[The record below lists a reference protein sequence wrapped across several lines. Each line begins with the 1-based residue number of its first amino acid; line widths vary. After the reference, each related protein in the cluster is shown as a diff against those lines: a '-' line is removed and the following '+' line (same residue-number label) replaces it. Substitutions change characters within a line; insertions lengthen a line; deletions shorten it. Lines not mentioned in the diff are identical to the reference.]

1 MLEEEAVPE
10 PGREVSGEVVNREFY
25 DSDSSGV
32 VAEVRR
38 ERAVEFVGRKVEALQ
53 GREVYGVRDLSG
65 EIVGAQIERL
75 ESR

>member
-38 ERAVEFVGRKVEALQ
+38 ERAVEFV
-53 GREVYGVRDLSG
+53 
-65 EIVGAQIERL
+65 
-75 ESR
+75 